1 MGTTYPTNKPLND
14 IIAVAYAPWL
24 PPPLLINAAALKNDS
39 ITQLRR
45 HTAVSLQWRLML
57 WPRSDLV
64 PNRSIDVSAS
74 CLWLLSEILT
84 PGDKFPPR
92 TRSVYKVHEMIGL
105 PCQCLCIS
113 DCTSLH
119 WYVRNWQLPPYF
131 YCHQKPTSKFM
142 GNLKQCGQSLC
153 LLLLM

>member
-57 WPRSDLV
+57 WPRSALV

-92 TRSVYKVHEMIGL
+92 TRSVYKYTSWLACHASASAYLIAPRYTDMYVIG
-105 PCQCLCIS
+105 
-113 DCTSLH
+113 
-119 WYVRNWQLPPYF
+119 N
-131 YCHQKPTSKFM
+131 CHLILIAIRSQRANSWATWNNVNRVFVSYY
-142 GNLKQCGQSLC
+142 
-153 LLLLM
+153 